1 MVLLIWDFTSVYLL
15 ILKQGATMELD
26 GKVALVLGAIKGI
39 GKEIGLALAEQGV
52 KVALNYFDWE
62 EELEGLKKD
71 FADSGCPHLILKTNL
86 LEVEKIAGL
95 IQQVV
100 DHFGRLDILIN
111 NIERGG
117 WPVVHGPY
125 IPEQWDLE
133 METTLRAKRWVFDAA
148 LPHLKASGD
157 ACRHQFFLDCRNRRS
172 QRTGGYGFQRR
183 VCGGQSGGLFADRNL
198 GPPGCPPGKGKRNHA
213 GLCGHPS
220 RRENQGLGIA
230 ERRPDKKALIDH
242 TLLQRTG
249 TVDDVVK
256 AVLFILKDA
265 PFMTGTVLRLDGGY
279 VLGGEKVGAMPEGV
293 L

>member
-1 MVLLIWDFTSVYLL
+1 MEGV
-15 ILKQGATMELD
+15 TMELN

-39 GKEIGLALAEQGV
+39 GKEIGLALAKQGV
-52 KVALNYFDWE
+52 RVALNYFDWE
-62 EELEGLKKD
+62 EELEGLKQD
-71 FADSGCPHLILKTNL
+71 FADTGRPHLILKTNL
-86 LEVEKIAGL
+86 LEVEKTTGL
-95 IQQVV
+95 IQRVV

-157 ACRHQFFLDCRNRRS
+157 SVVINLSSIAAIVGRSGPAGMVFNDGYAAANRGVSSLTETWARLGAPRVRVNEIMLGFIATRHAEKTR
-172 QRTGGYGFQRR
+172 GW
-183 VCGGQSGGLFADRNL
+183 GLL
-198 GPPGCPPGKGKRNHA
+198 
-213 GLCGHPS
+213 
-220 RRENQGLGIA
+220 A
-230 ERRPDKKALIDH
+230 EADKKALIDH

-256 AVLFILKDA
+256 TVLFILKEA
-265 PFMTGTVLRLDGGY
+265 SFMTGTVLRLDGGY
-279 VLGGEKVGAMPEGV
+279 VLGGEKVPDMPPGV
-293 L
+293 V